1 MKKTLLAL
9 LLVLI
14 ITAEVFSGDRMM
26 LIEFYTSST
35 CNPCGVNN
43 PALIAFIKSKDPSV
57 LAAISF
63 HMNWPAPGNDPMYL
77 YNPTDNT
84 TRRNYYGINSI
95 PQGRYD
101 GIINY
106 STGALQSVFDSRKD
120 ILSPITI
127 IVRDSTFGDSVA
139 VKTWIYCETMLDN
152 PNVSVLIGINE
163 DSIQYSSPPGSNGE
177 TFFPWVMRK
186 MLPSGS
192 GSPVIL
198 NPGQLKYI
206 EYKYRIDPIW
216 NNNVVSPL
224 VYVQDNG
231 TKEVLN
237 AGKLL
242 KDFAMIANPGF
253 KSVNQGASSSGT
265 YKIKIP
271 FIAAGY
277 NSPVTL
283 TAAVEP
289 VNAGIT
295 TSFPN
300 GSTISS
306 FPDSL
311 TLQVNS
317 TASVPAGLYKIIVT
331 GTNGAGKSHKVA
343 VDYLVGKSYITVQT
357 QPSLAFLVDNVNY
370 NGAKTFNWDLGTSHT
385 LKATSPQTF
394 GATRYVF
401 KNWSNSGDTTQTIT
415 ASSSTPEYTAFYK
428 TQFRVMTSVNPS
440 GLPVTISGSGNTFYD
455 SLTNLNISVA
465 PLQVQYNNK
474 TYFFKRWV
482 GSGAGS
488 YTGTNPSFQLN
499 ILNPINEIAVYDTI
513 DVGINQIGSEIPDKY
528 SIYQNYPNPF
538 NPTTKIKFDIAQKGF
553 TNIKVFDILGR
564 EVSVLFSGE
573 LAPGKYE
580 TSFNATGLNSGVYFY
595 RIQSGNYSE
604 VKRMLLVK

>member
-1 MKKTLLAL
+1 MKKILFTLL
-9 LLVLI
+9 LI
-14 ITAEVFSGDRMM
+14 FVIATESFSGDRMM
-26 LIEFYTSST
+26 LIEFFTSST
-35 CNPCGVNN
+35 CYPCALNN
-43 PALIAFIKSKDPSV
+43 PALIAFINSKDPSV
-57 LAAISF
+57 LAAIGF

-101 GIINY
+101 GIISY
-106 STGALQSVFDSRKD
+106 TTSALQSVFDSRKD
-120 ILSPITI
+120 ILSPVTI

-152 PNVSVLIGINE
+152 PNVSVLIGIKE

-186 MLPSGS
+186 MLPTG
-192 GSPVIL
+192 GGTPVIL
-198 NPGQLKYI
+198 NPGQLKYL
-206 EYKYRIDPIW
+206 EYKYKIDPVW
-216 NNNVVSPL
+216 NNNVISHL

-237 AGKLL
+237 AGKTI
-242 KDFAMIANPGF
+242 KNFAMISNPGF
-253 KSVNQGASSSGT
+253 RSVNQGSANSGT

-271 FIAAGY
+271 FTASGY

-283 TAAVEP
+283 TATVEP
-289 VNAGIT
+289 NNAGIT

-300 GSTISS
+300 GNVIST

-317 TASVPAGLYKIIVT
+317 TASVPAGVYKIIVT
-331 GTNGAGKSHKVA
+331 GTNTAGKSHKVA

-357 QPSLAFLVDNVNY
+357 NPALGFIVDNVNY
-370 NGAKTFNWDLGTSHT
+370 NGAKTFNWDLGTNHT
-385 LKATSPQTF
+385 LVATSPQTF

-401 KNWSNSGDTTQTIT
+401 KNWSNNGDTTQTIV
-415 ASSSTPEYTAFYK
+415 ASSSVSEYTAFYK

-455 SLTNLNISVA
+455 SLTTLNISVS

-474 TYFFKRWV
+474 TYYFKRWV
-482 GSGAGS
+482 GSGYGS
-488 YTGTNPSFQLN
+488 YTGTNPSFTLN
-499 ILNPINEIAVYDTI
+499 VLNPINEIAVYDTI
-513 DVGINQIGSEIPDKY
+513 DVGINQISSEIPDKY
-528 SIYQNYPNPF
+528 NIYQNYPNPF
-538 NPTTKIKFDIAQKGF
+538 NPVTKIRFDIAQKGF
-553 TNIKVFDILGR
+553 TNIQVFDILGR
-564 EVSVLFSGE
+564 EVSVLYRGE
-573 LAPGKYE
+573 LTPGKYE
-580 TSFNATGLNSGVYFY
+580 TSFNASGLNSGVYFY
-595 RIQSGNYSE
+595 RIQSGTYTQ